1 MINDNPLEVI
11 FIIFI
16 IISGVLWLIIEYKE
30 DKGE

>member
-1 MINDNPLEVI
+1 MIDYNPLEVL
-11 FIIFI
+11 FIIFV